1 MSANR
6 KAILGKIRANKPQ
19 RAAHPLPDYIHFDAI
34 FDDATAKFTEV
45 LTGIGGEVVAVDNL
59 AALAQ
64 DVNNRFKMV
73 KNVVCCVKNLD
84 LGGAEFGMVND
95 GHDFA
100 DVEVAILKG
109 QFGVAEN
116 GSVWV
121 TDAEIGQHR
130 VLPFITQHLVLV
142 VEKTK
147 LFKNLHEAYKD
158 LTINETGF
166 GVFIAGPSKTADI
179 EQSLVIGAHGAR
191 SLVVYLV

>member
-1 MSANR
+1 MHSSR
-6 KAILGKIRANKPQ
+6 TSILEKIRANKPQ
-19 RAAHPLPDYIHFDAI
+19 RADKPLPDYIHFASI

-45 LTGIGGEVVAVDNL
+45 LRGIGGEVVAVENVDL
-59 AALAQ
+59 LKKDYQ
-64 DVNNRFKMV
+64 SRFNMF
-73 KNVVCCVKNLD
+73 KNVVCRVENLD
-84 LGGAEFGMVND
+84 LGVEEIGLVRD

-100 DVEVAILKG
+100 DAEVAILRG

-116 GSVWV
+116 GSIWV
-121 TDAEIGQHR
+121 TDTEIGQHR

-142 VEKTK
+142 LEQKNI
-147 LFKNLHEAYKD
+147 FKNLHEAYKD
-158 LTINETGF
+158 LTVNTTGF

>member
-1 MSANR
+1 MSSNR
-6 KAILGKIRANKPQ
+6 DSILEKIRANKPQ
-19 RAAHPLPDYIHFDAI
+19 RGDKPLPDYIHFDSI
-34 FDDATAKFTEV
+34 FDDATAKFTEI
-45 LTGIGGEVVAVDNL
+45 LRDIGGEVVAVENL
-59 AALAQ
+59 ELLKK
-64 DVNNRFKMV
+64 DYKKRFQQY
-73 KNVVCCVKNLD
+73 KNVVCRVENLE
-84 LGGAEFGMVND
+84 LGIAEIGSVND

-100 DVEVAILKG
+100 DVEVAILRG

-116 GSVWV
+116 GSIWV

-142 VEKTK
+142 LDKNNI
-147 LFKNLHEAYKD
+147 FKNLHEAYKT
-158 LTINETGF
+158 LIVNQEGF

>member
-1 MSANR
+1 MQASRNS
-6 KAILGKIRANKPQ
+6 ILEKIRANKPQ
-19 RAAHPLPDYIHFDAI
+19 RADKPLPDYIHFESI

-45 LTGIGGEVVAVDNL
+45 LRGIRGEVVAVENMDL
-59 AALAQ
+59 LKKDYQ
-64 DVNNRFKMV
+64 NRFKSF
-73 KNVVCCVKNLD
+73 KNVVCRVENLD
-84 LGGAEFGMVND
+84 LTYSNATIVND

-100 DVEVAILKG
+100 DVEVAILRG

-116 GSVWV
+116 GSIWV
-121 TDAEIGQHR
+121 TDTEIGQHR

-142 VEKTK
+142 LEKNK
-147 LFKNLHEAYKD
+147 IFKNLHEAYKD
-158 LTINETGF
+158 LAVDKTGF